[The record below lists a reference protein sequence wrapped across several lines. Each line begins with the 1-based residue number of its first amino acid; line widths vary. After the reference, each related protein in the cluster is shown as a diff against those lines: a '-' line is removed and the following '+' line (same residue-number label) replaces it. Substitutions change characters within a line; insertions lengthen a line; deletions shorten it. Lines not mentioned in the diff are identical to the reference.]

1 MSKLCNYH
9 IAQELPNPKI
19 AHTTLIT
26 KYSTMTNFK
35 KRKFLDV
42 DVQVLLGEIGDLPCG
57 LPWGSPLKLLGR
69 MKYIII
75 AITIQAIAI
84 IMKPPLGSP
93 SPPGKRITQV

>member
-1 MSKLCNYH
+1 MLMY
-9 IAQELPNPKI
+9 
-19 AHTTLIT
+19 
-26 KYSTMTNFK
+26 
-35 KRKFLDV
+35 V
-42 DVQVLLGEIGDLPCG
+42 GDLPCG

-93 SPPGKRITQV
+93 SPPEKDKFYLNQNSL